1 MEIEEYSVMGILWE
15 FLSFY
20 VMIFASKSVNKK
32 TRWVSLCKVLLYL
45 RHVLNSYALI
55 CGRAEELNNT
65 NTGTAAP
72 LSYILWLVNI
82 QKIQRETL
90 GLFLANF
97 LLWDKLQLAAC
108 RKYLC
113 QAEQCCEIAVSQ
125 QKDN

>member
-32 TRWVSLCKVLLYL
+32 TRRVSLCKVLLYL
-45 RHVLNSYALI
+45 RHVLNSYALV

-72 LSYILWLVNI
+72 LSYIL
-82 QKIQRETL
+82 
-90 GLFLANF
+90 
-97 LLWDKLQLAAC
+97 
-108 RKYLC
+108 
-113 QAEQCCEIAVSQ
+113 
-125 QKDN
+125 